1 MAVKYYVK
9 NADLLVQ
16 IKAYRETC
24 KYDPVTKKFISGKM
38 SDTLGAMILR
48 ISRGLASKGNY
59 SGYTWVEDMIA
70 EGNLTVCKYLH
81 NFDPE
86 KSNNPFAYIT
96 QICNHSFKNYIK
108 NQKKH
113 SIIKNAMFEKYD
125 IQLGEDGHLDYE
137 NMEND

>member
-1 MAVKYYVK
+1 
-9 NADLLVQ
+9 
-16 IKAYRETC
+16 
-24 KYDPVTKKFISGKM
+24 M
-38 SDTLGAMILR
+38 SETLGAMILR
-48 ISRGLASKGNY
+48 ISKGLASKGNY

>member
-9 NADLLVQ
+9 NVDLLVQ

-24 KYDPVTKKFISGKM
+24 RYHPETKKFIGGKI
-38 SDTLGAMILR
+38 SDTLGRMILQ
-48 ISRGLASKGNY
+48 ISTGLAAKGNY
-59 SGYTWVEDMIA
+59 SGYTWKEDMIA
-70 EGNLTVCKYLH
+70 EGVLTVCKYLH

-137 NMEND
+137 SMEND